1 MKLPAEVRSAVVLS
15 PPDPGAG
22 VVICAPPRE
31 PNIAGIRA
39 AMRERGLIAS
49 MTFDPGVRW
58 PNAIGVATV
67 ENVLASGG
75 LVVWEFD
82 RLADALAAQLRL
94 RAVVEGRA

>member
-49 MTFDPGVRW
+49 MTFDPGV
-58 PNAIGVATV
+58 ATV